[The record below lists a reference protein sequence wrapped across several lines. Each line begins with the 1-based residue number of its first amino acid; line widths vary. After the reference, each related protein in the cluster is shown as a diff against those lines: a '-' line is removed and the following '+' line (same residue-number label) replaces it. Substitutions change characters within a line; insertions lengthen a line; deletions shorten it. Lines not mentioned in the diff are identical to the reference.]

1 MIGFSDCCYAVNCSL
16 LVQYIVSFNKFDWPV
31 QSCVAWHGMSRNR
44 GVLSRP
50 SLAVPCC
57 LVLCCVM
64 SPRAV
69 SFRTVPCCL
78 MPCRLVLSCSVLWR
92 VVSCCLVPCCA
103 MPHCLCV
110 RALHSSS
117 ILSLSLLLAFI
128 VLYFL
133 FPVVYSSC
141 FVFILHR
148 QKNCSVFSSLILY
161 FVFIVLQQAIYY
173 NFELFRIREKQIPV
187 DNLEMKGKIQVVL
200 LSVVSPLSHP

>member
-64 SPRAV
+64 SPCAV
-69 SFRTVPCCL
+69 SFRAVPCCL
-78 MPCRLVLSCSVLWR
+78 MPCRLMLSCSVLCR
-92 VVSCCLVPCCA
+92 VVSCCLVPCRA
-103 MPHCLCV
+103 MPHCVFVYMLFIHQ
-110 RALHSSS
+110 AF
-117 ILSLSLLLAFI
+117 SLSTFSFYSFI
-128 VLYFL
+128 
-133 FPVVYSSC
+133 FPFSC

-148 QKNCSVFSSLILY
+148 QTNCSVFSSLILY